1 MVELRKQMK
10 WIVIG
15 AIAMTMAA
23 VWYLSLFTQLTVPV
37 VAATIAGVFLS
48 VVLGC
53 GLFAAAFFS
62 NNSGMDQAV
71 GGVVQPD
78 PGRLANPIALPDN
91 LVPYKHTD
99 MFTETTV
106 PAGLLRD
113 HNTKEGVWGLIRVDD
128 GCLRYRVTDPRRA
141 PFETI
146 LSPADPPG
154 IVEPTILHHVEAL
167 GSVRFQVEFLR
178 RPDPK
183 AVLTP
188 DSRRQR
194 HANIRQGGGAAL
206 HS

>member
-128 GCLRYRVTDPRRA
+128 GCR
-141 PFETI
+141 
-146 LSPADPPG
+146 
-154 IVEPTILHHVEAL
+154 
-167 GSVRFQVEFLR
+167 
-178 RPDPK
+178 
-183 AVLTP
+183 
-188 DSRRQR
+188 
-194 HANIRQGGGAAL
+194 
-206 HS
+206 